1 MQLVVDEGVSL
12 HVQALGAGAPVVL
25 LHGLLLGN
33 LTTWYL
39 TAAPAIAGS
48 RRAIAYDLRG
58 HGLSSR
64 ATSGYDLDTMSRDLE
79 RVIVDVA
86 GGPAAV
92 VGHSYG
98 GAVALALAI
107 RAPSLVTKLILVE
120 APLPASRLAE
130 LDAFVSQTPESMIAA
145 LPEEVRALL
154 ATGGRR
160 ARRFI
165 DAMQFFVQRSSVMN
179 DLRSVAD
186 FDDADLAALSMPL
199 TAIYGT
205 SSSLRAVGDR
215 LARVVPRAVHVE
227 LAGGHWLPMEQPT
240 LLTAAILE
248 ALDG

>member
-1 MQLVVDEGVSL
+1 MQLPVDEGVSL
-12 HVQALGAGAPVVL
+12 HVQALGSGAPVVL

-33 LTTWYL
+33 LTTWYM
-39 TAAPAIAGS
+39 TAAPAIALKY
-48 RRAIAYDLRG
+48 RAIMYDLRG

-64 ATSGYDLDTMSRDLE
+64 ASTGYDLETMSRDLE
-79 RVIVDVA
+79 RVIVEVA

-98 GAVALALAI
+98 GAVALTLAL

-120 APLPASRLAE
+120 APLPASRLSE
-130 LDAFVSQTPESMIAA
+130 LDAFVHQAPDSMIAS
-145 LPEEVRALL
+145 LPAEVRALL

-165 DAMQFFVQRSSVMN
+165 DAMQFFVQRSSVMT
-179 DLRSVAD
+179 DLRSATDIAD
-186 FDDADLAALSMPL
+186 EALAALVSPL

-205 SSSLRAVGDR
+205 SSSLRPVGGR
-215 LARVVPRAVHVE
+215 LERVVPGARSVQ
-227 LAGGHWLPMEQPT
+227 LTGGHWLPMEHPAA
-240 LLTAAILE
+240 LTAAILE